1 MKMNKQSA
9 WDLPLSPLERERLK
23 PACAF
28 YNINPNNYTSD
39 AALCEAIAQAILAEV
54 AAEQNPGAGYYE
66 I

>member
-1 MKMNKQSA
+1 MKTKRQSA
-9 WDLPLSPLERERLK
+9 WDLPLSPMERERLK
-23 PACAF
+23 PACAA

-54 AAEQNPGAGYYE
+54 AAMENPDAGYYE

>member
-1 MKMNKQSA
+1 M
-9 WDLPLSPLERERLK
+9 ERERLK
-23 PACAF
+23 PACAA

-54 AAEQNPGAGYYE
+54 AAMENPDAGYYE